1 MGNEERTITL
11 FWRLS
16 HQGY

>member
-16 HQGY
+16 HHGY